1 MADTPEATEE
11 APSKS
16 SGGFMGIIILAVA
29 ALISA
34 LGTVYILTPS
44 AQPVVTAAAGEC
56 EPAMLTSSA
65 LKPLA
70 TEDQTYVELEE
81 VLITIGSTP
90 ATRYLKM
97 NVMIVTDKDGASKV
111 KKAEPVLRDA
121 FIVYLR
127 SVELQD
133 FENPNFYSQMRDQL
147 ARRAELVVGGSV
159 ARGVLVTEFLLR

>member
-44 AQPVVTAAAGEC
+44 AQPVVTAAGEC
-56 EPAMLTSSA
+56 EPAMLTSTA

-70 TEDQTYVELEE
+70 TEDQNYVELEE

-121 FIVYLR
+121 FINYLR